1 MAEHLPELIDPL
13 ALAEKRSQFKGFLP
27 LSKMTRM
34 QDILLHREG
43 EVSFELR
50 FGKDDKFA
58 VVTGIV
64 EAHLELQCQCC
75 LEPIVWPVSSQ
86 VNLAIVSSL
95 DQADLLPEP
104 YEPLLLEEES
114 ISLTDIIQ
122 EELLLAVP
130 SIPQHRQC
138 EASPSPSREGEPQS
152 AMPGRPNPFAVLAKL
167 KKY

>member
-1 MAEHLPELIDPL
+1 MVEYLPELIEPL

-34 QDILLHREG
+34 QDILLRREG

-50 FGKDDKFA
+50 FGKDGKFA

-64 EAHLELQCQCC
+64 EADLELQCQCC
-75 LEPIVWPVSSQ
+75 LGPIAWPVSSR

-95 DQADLLPEP
+95 DQANLLPAT
-104 YEPLLLEEES
+104 YEPLLLEAEAL
-114 ISLTDIIQ
+114 SLTDIIQ

-138 EASPSPSREGEPQS
+138 EASPTREGKPMS
-152 AMPGRPNPFAVLAKL
+152 AMPARPNPFAVLAKL
-167 KKY
+167 KK